1 MEQGE
6 ERIIRTGR
14 GRILVMDDE
23 ESVREI
29 AGDILTHLGYEV
41 EFAQDGAEA
50 LELYRKAGG
59 NGVPYDAVLVDL
71 TIPGR
76 MGGKETIALLRE
88 LDPDVRAIVSS
99 GYCNDA
105 VMSDFRSYG
114 FSGVIS
120 KPYRIEE
127 MSKVFAAV
135 LNVVVK

>member
-1 MEQGE
+1 VEQGE
-6 ERIIRTGR
+6 ERIIRTGS

-50 LELYRKAGG
+50 LELYRKAGE
-59 NGVPYDAVLVDL
+59 NGVPFNAVLVDL

-88 LDPDVRAIVSS
+88 LDPYV
-99 GYCNDA
+99 
-105 VMSDFRSYG
+105 
-114 FSGVIS
+114 
-120 KPYRIEE
+120 
-127 MSKVFAAV
+127 
-135 LNVVVK
+135 